1 MIPGQNSISCICKK
15 KHPRTK
21 DTKIVICN
29 LCHQSQHKD
38 CFKDLIKMKPFYIC
52 PMCYF
57 DINDIFLNKIDNIL
71 KPVDIIPHTLK
82 HRSTFRFRKDFN
94 KEIKNNFI
102 VVRCLK
108 IGKKGYKLGW
118 PDAFTVLINNKL
130 VVKFDKYTEDVESNY
145 TGPIVFRFVIDNS
158 LNHYFDPYRQRIFNV
173 MEFFNLKKENTF
185 DLLIDYDGRKKPR
198 DKEQFH
204 YIITIDLVDV
214 LTSEGIIQTKIKEK
228 NQIPVIKDLF
238 KGDTF
243 IKEQI
248 TFEDIYTNVDIID
261 LPGRGWKCLHMRCF
275 DIKHFLD
282 IEKIAK
288 KYRCP
293 FCNKRIGLLYFDNKM
308 NEIKHIWL
316 KDRDKD
322 KFNLLIDG
330 DYNMFKEQKIGH
342 KKKRDKSIVIEIE
355 NEKNSEILEQYQ
367 QIHIQQEKESDIDN
381 SECQNNS
388 QSNIPISATEIT
400 HNHSEPVIDKKTQ
413 IILDSSDII
422 DINAMECLP
431 ETQPSSSTSQINN
444 EKINLFSKPSKE
456 KKYQI
461 EFKKES
467 PPKNAKKS
475 QIIMNNSF
483 SRIINEIAPS
493 LKFYTEI
500 QSLLVAKKEINI

>member
-15 KHPRTK
+15 KQPRTK

-82 HRSTFRFRKDFN
+82 HRSTFRFQKDFH
-94 KEIKNNFI
+94 KENKNNFI
-102 VVRCLK
+102 VIRCLK

-118 PDAFTVLINNKL
+118 PDVFTVLINNKV
-130 VVKFDKYTEDVESNY
+130 VVKFDKYTEDLDKNY
-145 TGPIVFRFVIDNS
+145 LGPIVFRFVIDNS

-173 MEFFNLKKENTF
+173 VEFFNLKQENTF
-185 DLLIDYDGRKKPR
+185 DLLIDYDGRKKPKN
-198 DKEQFH
+198 KEQFH
-204 YIITIDLVDV
+204 YIITIDLVNI

-248 TFEDIYTNVDIID
+248 TFKDIYTNVDIID

-282 IEKIAK
+282 IEKITK

-293 FCNKRIGLLYFDNKM
+293 FCHKRIGLLYFDNKI
-308 NEIKHIWL
+308 NEIKHNWL
-316 KDRDKD
+316 KERNKD
-322 KFNLLIDG
+322 KFDLLIDG
-330 DYNMFKEQKIGH
+330 DYNTFKEPKIGH
-342 KKKRDKSIVIEIE
+342 KKKRDKNIVIEIE
-355 NEKNSEILEQYQ
+355 KENNTEMLEKYQ
-367 QIHIQQEKESDIDN
+367 HVDIQEESDIDN
-381 SECQNNS
+381 SES
-388 QSNIPISATEIT
+388 QISSLSNIPIKKIKNMNNNSK
-400 HNHSEPVIDKKTQ
+400 PVFDKITQ
-413 IILDSSDII
+413 IIILDRSDIN
-422 DINAMECLP
+422 INAIECVT
-431 ETQPSSSTSQINN
+431 EKQPNPTSSINIQTRN
-444 EKINLFSKPSKE
+444 FFNKSPKE

-461 EFKKES
+461 ELKKE
-467 PPKNAKKS
+467 PLHKNMKNT
-475 QIIMNNSF
+475 QLIINNSF
-483 SRIINEIAPS
+483 SKIINEKAAS

-500 QSLLVAKKEINI
+500 QSLLLGKKEINI